1 MYILEIDPL
10 NLNANGPFFNQ
21 WLRDNF
27 IFEGIG
33 YYSNKVKISFESEPT
48 EAIKT
53 EIKEKYKGLT
63 DTDIIPT
70 YQIKKAYTPRQQD
83 GVNYYDDVRAG
94 VALEYMNGDLTK
106 ENANYIE
113 NKVKFV
119 KSKILTG
126 DWITAQYEI
135 TNNVLINGLVSAEDI
150 AHGYTQ
156 QRHDQIKNYI
166 DNYVN
171 THYAS

>member
-1 MYILEIDPL
+1 
-10 NLNANGPFFNQ
+10 
-21 WLRDNF
+21 
-27 IFEGIG
+27 
-33 YYSNKVKISFESEPT
+33 
-48 EAIKT
+48 
-53 EIKEKYKGLT
+53 
-63 DTDIIPT
+63 
-70 YQIKKAYTPRQQD
+70 
-83 GVNYYDDVRAG
+83 
-94 VALEYMNGDLTK
+94 MNGDLTK